1 MLSIQKNYLII
12 IKIIQY
18 YLKEKKIGK
27 CNKLICGI
35 HDKENYVDHI
45 KVIKQALNY
54 GLILKTVHKVI
65 QFNQEAWMKP
75 YIDMNTEYRKKNQK
89 KRIWKRFL
97 MINSVFGKTME
108 KVRKHR
114 DIKLV
119 AENLII
125 IRQNAFQKIWW
136 Q

>member
-75 YIDMNTEYRKKNQK
+75 YIDMNTEYRKKKTK
-89 KRIWKRFL
+89 K
-97 MINSVFGKTME
+97 M
-108 KVRKHR
+108 
-114 DIKLV
+114 
-119 AENLII
+119 NLK
-125 IRQNAFQKIWW
+125 KISND
-136 Q
+136 

>member
-75 YIDMNTEYRKKNQK
+75 YIDMNTEYRKKKQK
-89 KRIWKRFL
+89 KWIWKRFL
-97 MINSVFGKTME
+97 MINSVFGKTKE

-125 IRQNAFQKIWW
+125 IRQNTFQKIWW
-136 Q
+136 

>member
-89 KRIWKRFL
+89 KRISKRFL

-125 IRQNAFQKIWW
+125 IRQNAFQKI
-136 Q
+136 

>member
-75 YIDMNTEYRKKNQK
+75 YIDMNNEYRKKAKSDIGKDFFNFCF
-89 KRIWKRFL
+89 WK
-97 MINSVFGKTME
+97 NNGKCE
-108 KVRKHR
+108 KAQRY
-114 DIKLV
+114 
-119 AENLII
+119 
-125 IRQNAFQKIWW
+125 
-136 Q
+136 

>member
-18 YLKEKKIGK
+18 YLKEKTIGK

-75 YIDMNTEYRKKNQK
+75 YIDMNTEYRKKKQK
-89 KRIWKRFL
+89 K
-97 MINSVFGKTME
+97 
-108 KVRKHR
+108 
-114 DIKLV
+114 
-119 AENLII
+119 
-125 IRQNAFQKIWW
+125 
-136 Q
+136 